1 MQTSKDLLQV
11 ATTLR
16 EQMGTLGQP
25 ELESCIVHLYN
36 DDEQIFEAWYAYC
49 PPDQADAATIT
60 DVAIVPYQSSAWSR
74 EVIAKYE
81 SDETDYTIVA
91 SGEKLREWYRVLE
104 KVAPATI
111 GYDGTGQMI
120 VPEML
125 YYHFSKFSGGALLVI
140 SNKEPARQA
149 RELQKRAALVFEL
162 AYTRFL
168 DLQRAE
174 AQAQVSKRQ
183 ASLDRI
189 RAEIASMRTTSDLQ
203 RITPLIWNELTTL
216 GIPFSRSGVFIIDDA
231 QQLIHTFLSTPEGKA
246 IAAFDLAYDAPGNI
260 AQVMHH
266 WQQKEIFI
274 DYWDTAMFTEFA
286 EGLVK
291 QGAITNPEQYLST
304 LPEGG
309 FYLHFIPFQQ
319 GMLYVGNTTQLS
331 EENIN
336 ITQMLA
342 NAFSTAY
349 ARYEDFNKL
358 EAAKQQVET
367 TLAEL
372 RSTQAQLIQK
382 EKMASLGELTA
393 GVAHE
398 IQNPLN
404 FVNNFSEVNKEL
416 IEEMQQEADRGNV
429 REVKEIANEIKANEE
444 KIAHHGRR
452 ADAIVKNMLQ
462 HSRISTGEK
471 QLTDMNALVEEY
483 LRLAYHGMRAKD
495 KGFDARIETHFDAA
509 LGKVNVVPQDIGRV
523 LLNLFNNAFYA
534 VSEKKK
540 LLNGWYEPVVVV
552 HTRKEGDK
560 VEIHVKDNGTGI
572 PQKAVDKIF
581 QPFFTTKPTGE
592 GTGLGLS
599 LSYDIINAHE
609 GEIKVTTQEGE
620 GTEFIIQLLPKS

>member
-319 GMLYVGNTTQLS
+319 GMLYVGNTAQLS

-336 ITQMLA
+336 IIQMLA

-572 PQKAVDKIF
+572 PQEAVDKIF

-620 GTEFIIQLLPKS
+620 GTEFIIQLLPK